1 MLKVQTLSGDTLT
14 LPPMSVSTW
23 QTERIMDSL
32 VESLYVAKADVGE
45 VMSMKVAKEPWE
57 LPCRWTEKFAEEGLV
72 VASSKAPLDRPIDT
86 SRAYQG
92 IVKRVEEDGK
102 LAPEILK
109 AFQHYV
115 GWHATAYTFE
125 TREHKYAVQAFA
137 LDTAC
142 LLWEVSTYKVADSER
157 FGVKLRR
164 GAHLPFI
171 GVYATEVSP
180 NFIQDYLTTPRG
192 YVEFETRDL
201 LDRIRSW
208 AIAKLPADLDIDVT
222 FRQLALL
229 KLQRS
234 PSIVYRLEQKL
245 LDYTP
250 IVFEDA
256 SLAQL
261 MFTDDNLQSIREQWF
276 STKPAMERYRDLYD
290 AMVPTYIDHDQFME
304 MFPKRP
310 ADVVKFTYTL
320 DKQIASGIEKFIA
333 FFQARQRYLKRK
345 RV

>member
-1 MLKVQTLSGDTLT
+1 
-14 LPPMSVSTW
+14 
-23 QTERIMDSL
+23 MDSL

-45 VMSMKVAKEPWE
+45 VMSMKVTKEPWE
-57 LPCRWTEKFAEEGLV
+57 VPCRWTEKFAEEGLV
-72 VASSKAPLDRPIDT
+72 ISSSKAPLDRPIDT

-92 IVKRVEEDGK
+92 IAKRVTEDGR
-102 LAPEILK
+102 LAPEVLK
-109 AFQHYV
+109 AFQRYV
-115 GWHATAYTFE
+115 GWHATPYTFE
-125 TREHKYAVQAFA
+125 TREHEYAVQAFA

-157 FGVKLRR
+157 FGVRIRR
-164 GAHLPFI
+164 GTHLPFI
-171 GVYATEVSP
+171 GVYASEAS
-180 NFIQDYLTTPRG
+180 NDFIYDYLTTPRG
-192 YVEFETRDL
+192 YAQFETRDL

-208 AIAKLPADLDIDVT
+208 CVSKLPPELDLDVV
-222 FRQLALL
+222 FRQLAML
-229 KLQRS
+229 KLQQS
-234 PSIVYRLEQKL
+234 PNVVYRLEQKL
-245 LDYTP
+245 IDYVP

-276 STKPAMERYRDLYD
+276 STKPAAERYRDLYD
-290 AMVPTYIDHDQFME
+290 AMVPTYIDHDQFMS

-310 ADVVKFTYTL
+310 ADVQKFTYSL
-320 DKQIASGIEKFIA
+320 DKQIAGGIEKFIA